1 MLLKIRLNIL
11 FFVFLS
17 FSVLSTAQNK
27 EKTYDRIEILTSPDY
42 HGRGYVKD
50 GCGKA
55 ADYLASEMQNI
66 ELKYFSKN
74 YFQKFEFDVNTFP
87 NKLSVKLD
95 KQKLEPGVDYLIGPA
110 TPSINK
116 TYQLYLPDSVLLN
129 DTTAFKKLLKS
140 NNFNNKMLVV
150 DYAVTENIEIKKF
163 YINIMLRNTAFGGI
177 VELIP
182 DELMWAVRTFQQDFP
197 VVKIK
202 REAYNR
208 DAKELKLNV
217 KTKFIENFEAK
228 NVIGY
233 VEGKNT
239 DEFIVFSAHYDHL
252 GRMGKKVY
260 IPGAQDN
267 ASGTAM
273 LLDIAEYYM
282 ENQPER
288 SVVFM
293 LFAGEEA
300 GLLGSINYVL
310 NPLFD
315 LSKTKMVI
323 NLDLVGTGDDG
334 ITVVNGANPDYSAIW
349 DKIEQLN
356 IENEYFTTIKA
367 RGEAAN
373 SDHYPFHAVGIP
385 AIFIY
390 TMGGQTYYH
399 NPKDKLETLTFTGY
413 DALFKLLL
421 NFVEEYE

>member
-1 MLLKIRLNIL
+1 MIRFNIL
-11 FFVFLS
+11 FFIFLS
-17 FSVLSTAQNK
+17 FSVLGFAQNK
-27 EKTYDRIEILTSPDY
+27 EKTYDRIEILTSPNY

-55 ADYLASEMQNI
+55 ADYLADEMQKI
-66 ELKYFSKN
+66 GLKKIGDD
-74 YFQKFEFDVNTFP
+74 YFQNFEFDVNTFP
-87 NKLSVKLD
+87 GKLSVKLD
-95 KQKLEPGVDYLIGPA
+95 NQKLEPGLDYLIGPA
-110 TPSINK
+110 SPDINE

-129 DTTAFKKLLKS
+129 DTTAFKKIMKS
-140 NNFNNKMLVV
+140 DDFSNKMLVV
-150 DYAVTENIEIKKF
+150 DYFQTENIEIKKF
-163 YINIMLRNTAFGGI
+163 YINIMLNNQTFGGI

-182 DELMWAVRTFQQDFP
+182 DELMWAVRSFQQDFP

-202 REAYNR
+202 REAYIR
-208 DAKELKLNV
+208 GAKVLKLSV
-217 KTKFIENFEAK
+217 KTKLIENFQAK

-233 VEGKNT
+233 VEGKT
-239 DEFIVFSAHYDHL
+239 KGEFIVFSAHYDHL

-273 LLDIAEYYM
+273 LLDIAEYYVD
-282 ENQPER
+282 NQPER

-315 LSKTKMVI
+315 LSKIKMVI

-399 NPKDKLETLTFTGY
+399 NPKDKIETLTFTGY

>member
-1 MLLKIRLNIL
+1 MLLTIRSIIL
-11 FFVFLS
+11 FFLFSVFSILS
-17 FSVLSTAQNK
+17 FAQNQ
-27 EKTYDRIEILTSPDY
+27 EKTYERIEILTSPNY

-50 GCGKA
+50 GCEKA
-55 ADYLASEMQNI
+55 ANYLAEEMQTI
-66 ELKYFSKN
+66 GLKTIGDD
-74 YFQKFEFDVNTFP
+74 YFQSFEFDVNTFP
-87 NKLSVKLD
+87 GKLSVKLD
-95 KQKLEPGVDYLIGPA
+95 NQKLEPGLDYLIGPA
-110 TPSINK
+110 TPNINK
-116 TYQLYLPDSVLLN
+116 TYYLYVPDSALLN
-129 DTTAFKKLLKS
+129 DTIEFKKIIETNDFS
-140 NNFNNKMLVV
+140 NNMLVI

-163 YINIMLRNTAFGGI
+163 YINIMLRNVAFGGI

-202 REAYNR
+202 REAYKR
-208 DAKELKLNV
+208 DAKALKLKVN
-217 KTKFIENFEAK
+217 TKFIKDFEAK

-233 VEGKNT
+233 VEGKKK

-282 ENQPER
+282 ENQPEQTI
-288 SVVFM
+288 VFI

-300 GLLGSINYVL
+300 GLLGSIHYVL

-315 LSKTKMVI
+315 LSKIKIVI

-334 ITVVNGANPDYSAIW
+334 ITIVNGANPNYAAIW
-349 DKIEQLN
+349 SQIEQIN
-356 IENEYFTTIKA
+356 IENEYFTNIKA

-373 SDHYPFHAVGIP
+373 SDHYPFHAVGVP

-390 TMGGQTYYH
+390 TMVGQTYYH

-421 NFVEEYE
+421 NFVEKI

>member
-1 MLLKIRLNIL
+1 MLIKIRLNIL
-11 FFVFLS
+11 LFVFIG
-17 FSVLSTAQNK
+17 FSVLGFAQNK
-27 EKTYDRIEILTSPDY
+27 EKTYDRIEILTSPNY

-55 ADYLASEMQNI
+55 ADYLADEMQKI
-66 ELKYFSKN
+66 GLKKIGDD
-74 YFQKFEFDVNTFP
+74 YFQNFEFDVNTFP
-87 NKLSVKLD
+87 GKLSVKID
-95 KQKLEPGVDYLIGPA
+95 NQKLEPGVDYLIGPA
-110 TPSINK
+110 SPDING

-129 DTTAFKKLLKS
+129 DTTAFKKIMKS
-140 NNFNNKMLVV
+140 DDFSNKMLVV
-150 DYAVTENIEIKKF
+150 DYLQTENIEIKKF
-163 YINIMLRNTAFGGI
+163 YINIMLNNKAFGGI

-182 DELMWAVRTFQQDFP
+182 DELMWAVRSFQQDFP

-202 REAYNR
+202 REAYIR
-208 DAKELKLNV
+208 DAKELRLSV
-217 KTKFIENFEAK
+217 KTKFIENFQAK
-228 NVIGY
+228 NVVGY
-233 VEGKNT
+233 VEGKT
-239 DEFIVFSAHYDHL
+239 KGEFIVFSAHYDHL

-282 ENQPER
+282 DNQPER
-288 SVVFM
+288 SIAFM

-300 GLLGSINYVL
+300 GLLGSVNFIM

-315 LSKTKMVI
+315 LSKIKVVI

-334 ITVVNGANPDYSAIW
+334 ITIVNGANPDYSEIW
-349 DKIEQLN
+349 NTIEQIN

-421 NFVEEYE
+421 NFVEKI

>member
-55 ADYLASEMQNI
+55 ADYLAGEMQNI
-66 ELKYFSKN
+66 ELKYFSEN
-74 YFQKFEFDVNTFP
+74 YSQKFEFNVNTFP

-110 TPSINK
+110 TPSINQ

-140 NNFNNKMLVV
+140 NDFSNKMLVV
-150 DYAVTENIEIKKF
+150 DYAETENIEIKKF

-315 LSKTKMVI
+315 LSKIKMVI